1 MAASASATAI
11 IEDTLE
17 VKQAKADFEKAF
29 EAAKA
34 GKHATLAPKPIASAY
49 LADDVDVVLA
59 KARSM
64 NSLFGSWSSLQGDG
78 IFWNL
83 FTIVSLFKKH

>member
-1 MAASASATAI
+1 MTASASATAI

-49 LADDVDVVLA
+49 LADDIDVVLA
-59 KARSM
+59 KARSLLRIT
-64 NSLFGSWSSLQGDG
+64 NSLFGS
-78 IFWNL
+78 
-83 FTIVSLFKKH
+83 